1 MSDAM
6 RGYVK
11 EQTTALLA
19 KLAVEVEHAADDAAP
34 DAIHDLRVSI
44 RRLSRCLRAFAQF
57 YPGRSWK
64 KVRAELADLLHAAGE
79 VRDRD
84 IALEMLAKAG
94 VARRSVI
101 VARLEAAR
109 TEAHAEL
116 VEEIRDWRDR
126 RIVIQWRSRLEV

>member
-1 MSDAM
+1 MSDEM

-19 KLAVEVEHAADDAAP
+19 KLAVQIEHSAEDAAP

-44 RRLSRCLRAFAQF
+44 RRLSRCLRAFAEF

-64 KVRAELADLLHAAGE
+64 KVRAELSDLLHAAGE

-94 VARRSVI
+94 VTRRSAI
-101 VARLEAAR
+101 VTRLEAVRA
-109 TEAHAEL
+109 EAHAEL

-126 RIVIQWRSRLEV
+126 KVAIRWRSRLEV

>member
-1 MSDAM
+1 MSAM
-6 RGYVK
+6 LGYVRQ
-11 EQTTALLA
+11 QTAARLS
-19 KLAVEVEHAADDAAP
+19 KLAQEIDRAADDATP

-64 KVRAELADLLHAAGE
+64 KARAELSDLLHSAGE

-94 VARRSVI
+94 IARRSVI
-101 VARLEAAR
+101 VAKLEAQR
-109 TEAHAEL
+109 VKAHIEL
-116 VEEIRDWRDR
+116 VDEIRRWRDR
-126 RIVIQWRSRLEV
+126 KITGKWRSRLEV